1 MKPVFLFIGIIL
13 IVSVIFLAAC
23 SAGQTENSVLNQPAS
38 TDHQGVGNQSG
49 DMDETEPAVENPR
62 ESEVEVTADASPTE
76 TIPADDLDQEVTIDP
91 FAQPDCSQL
100 APGQPEEVEVM
111 PIELAGPIS
120 TTSAE
125 ISGMDW
131 YGEYLI
137 ILPQYFDHAEGR
149 VLYAVPK
156 SVILDYLQGSTSAP
170 LEVIRIPVEDQF
182 FGAGVPGFEG
192 YEAIMFNGDRV
203 YLTVELSTGGGMAGY
218 LISGEIES
226 DLSRVVLD
234 IGGRQPIPLQQQID
248 NLADETILAAGD
260 RLITIFE
267 ANGAADNP
275 SPSVHVFDADLRRV
289 GELPFPTIEYRVTDA
304 TRLDSENNF
313 WVVNTYTL
321 GAFGL
326 NPHEDM
332 IGNQFGEGCTHA
344 FYGWVERLVE
354 LHYDPDSGIT
364 LTDSPPI
371 QLVLQGYIYSRNWEG
386 IVRLDDLGFL
396 IVTDEFPET
405 ILGFVPFP

>member
-23 SAGQTENSVLNQPAS
+23 SVGQTENSVLNQPAS
-38 TDHQGVGNQSG
+38 TDRQGVDNQPG
-49 DMDETEPAVENPR
+49 EMDDSEPAVENPR
-62 ESEVEVTADASPTE
+62 ESEVELTAGVSPTA
-76 TIPADDLDQEVTIDP
+76 TIPADGLDQEVTIDP

-100 APGQPEEVEVM
+100 APGQPEEVEVR
-111 PIELAGPIS
+111 PIGLAGPLS
-120 TTSAE
+120 TSSAE

-156 SVILDYLQGSTSAP
+156 SVILGYLQGSTSTP

-182 FGAGVPGFEG
+182 FGAGSQGFEG
-192 YEAIMFNGDRV
+192 YEAITFKGDRV

-218 LISGEIES
+218 LISGEIDS

-234 IGGRQPIPLQQQID
+234 IEDRQPIPLQQQID
-248 NLADETILAAGD
+248 NLSDETILEAGD

-267 ANGAADNP
+267 ANGAVDNP
-275 SPSVHVFDADLRRV
+275 FPSVHVFDTNLHLV

-326 NPHEDM
+326 TPQEDM

-344 FYGWVERLVE
+344 KYGWVERLVE

-364 LTDSPPI
+364 FTDSPPI
-371 QLVLQGYIYSRNWEG
+371 QLVLKGYVYSRNWEG

-405 ILGFVPFP
+405 ILGFVPLP